1 MRDSFESLLTR
12 CQRHQRKKTM
22 AIVRTTV
29 LGLSSI
35 SALVWLFLFS
45 DILDEQ
51 SSVSQKV
58 KESPPKVVEKVV
70 SQKVVSKTEPLRK
83 DIQYDVVVDESYL
96 NTYTKKSPVV
106 IKKEKKVLAQK
117 PTKKKTVLV
126 STKKI
131 RTAKEMLK
139 QYEREPNYDL
149 ALKISQY
156 YFENQKYSKASLWAK
171 KANILD
177 KSSDKAW
184 IMYAKSEYARGNKDR
199 AKDILNL
206 YLGNKNSKD
215 AELLLMTW
223 KQGK

>member
-106 IKKEKKVLAQK
+106 IKKEKKVLVQK